1 MKTIRKT
8 IEDFFNNTIYI
19 GKSFSIDD
27 TILSTKT
34 MNIIIHKNTIDF
46 LCIDADYDLYD
57 IFIVNFSVKKAKM
70 RLYGRVAV
78 FKEMFNGF
86 WAFIHKGKE
95 ENTYLIDKSI
105 YRAEKKAKEGIHIL
119 EPKKSNHFY
128 VNKIDNVSIVFA
140 HNNTKVT
147 DSFFYA
153 DVKARLFINHK
164 IIALN
169 SDSVMHALI
178 NYTKFCNLNIYDE
191 TIKFYLSM
199 RKSYQRMTKKEKNKI
214 QTFIGK
220 EFFDNIFFPMVKS
233 EDVEVTKKVLYN
245 ANRFIVTKH
254 CADDEID
261 VVLLTKRISFCTNL
275 AQYNLVNKL
284 NAKKYIHFTFDEGDL
299 YLENIA
305 WNIDDCAVNVHTKYG
320 DIPLFNHRRVNCTP
334 LTNAV
339 KEIKRKAQMKID
351 TIMKLSGT
359 NFTGALKIL
368 QKK

>member
-19 GKSFSIDD
+19 RKSLSIDD
-27 TILSTKT
+27 TIIPTKT
-34 MNIIIHKNTIDF
+34 KNLIVHKNTIDF
-46 LCIDADYDLYD
+46 LCINADYDLYD
-57 IFIVNFSVKKAKM
+57 IYIAEFSMNKAKTKF
-70 RLYGRVAV
+70 YGKVV
-78 FKEMFNGF
+78 IFKDMFNGF
-86 WAFIHKGKE
+86 WAFIPKCKE
-95 ENTYLIDKSI
+95 EYTHFINKCV

-119 EPKKSNHFY
+119 EPKKSNRFY
-128 VNKIDNVSIVFA
+128 VNKIDNISIVFT
-140 HNNTKVT
+140 HNNKKKT

-153 DVKARLFINHK
+153 DVKAFLFINHK
-164 IIALN
+164 IIPLN
-169 SDSVMHALI
+169 NDSVIIHALI
-178 NYTKFCNLNIYDE
+178 NYIKFCNLNISE

-199 RKSYQRMTKKEKNKI
+199 RKNYQRMTKKERNKI
-214 QTFIGK
+214 QKFIGK
-220 EFFDNIFFPMVKS
+220 EFFDNVFSPMVKS
-233 EDVEVTKKVLYN
+233 EEVEVTKKVLYN

-254 CADDEID
+254 CDDDKID
-261 VVLLTKRISFCTNL
+261 TILLTKRIKYCTNL

-284 NAKKYIHFTFDEGDL
+284 NAKKYIHFSFDEGEL

-305 WNIDDCAVNVHTKYG
+305 WNIEDCAVIVHTKYG
-320 DIPLFNHRRVNCTP
+320 DIPLFNHRRLNCTP

-339 KEIKRKAQMKID
+339 KEIKQKAQMKID